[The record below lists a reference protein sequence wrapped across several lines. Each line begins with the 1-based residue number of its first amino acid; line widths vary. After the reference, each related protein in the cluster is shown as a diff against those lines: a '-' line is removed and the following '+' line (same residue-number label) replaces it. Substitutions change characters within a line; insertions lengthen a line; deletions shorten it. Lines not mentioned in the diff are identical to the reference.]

1 MVESMKINNNNPFFT
16 PTLKY
21 KEMMLLEYIE
31 KHPDTTQKELGK
43 IIGSAASMINL
54 YLDEGEAKGYLKREY
69 LSSKTIKYH
78 ITAKGKKRKNYLN
91 ISYMQELINYYML
104 AKKELEDFLL
114 NATSKGYHKIIL
126 YGAGEVCEIILTTL
140 KNSTK
145 LNITIPAIID
155 DDLEKRGKEIE
166 NIPIISKVDLDKYP
180 HDAIFISSY
189 TYEEQIAKELKN
201 IGYEEDRIIKFFDGR
216 K

>member
-1 MVESMKINNNNPFFT
+1 MEIKKDNSFFT

-21 KEMMLLEYIE
+21 KEMMLLDYIE
-31 KHPDTTQKELGK
+31 QNPDTTQKELGK

-54 YLDEGEAKGYLKREY
+54 YLDEGEEKGYLKREY
-69 LSSKTIKYH
+69 LSSKTVRYH

-91 ISYMQELINYYML
+91 ISYMQELINHYML

-114 NATSKGYHKIIL
+114 NATSKGFHNIIL
-126 YGAGEVCEIILTTL
+126 YGAGEVCEIILTTI
-140 KNSTK
+140 KNSAK
-145 LNITIPAIID
+145 LNLKIPAVVD
-155 DDLEKRGKEIE
+155 DDLEKKGKKIA

-189 TYEEQIAKELKN
+189 TYEDQIAKKLRAL
-201 IGYEEDRIIKFFDGR
+201 GYEEDRIIKFFDGR
-216 K
+216 R

>member
-1 MVESMKINNNNPFFT
+1 MVKLMDNKNGTTFFT

-31 KHPDTTQKELGK
+31 QNPDTTQKELGK

-54 YLDEGEAKGYLKREY
+54 YLDEEEAKGYLKREY
-69 LSSKTIKYH
+69 LSSKTVKYH
-78 ITAKGKKRKNYLN
+78 ITQKGKKRKNYLN
-91 ISYMQELINYYML
+91 ISYMQELINHYKL

-114 NATSKGYHKIIL
+114 NATKKGHHNIIL

-140 KNSTK
+140 KNSSR
-145 LNITIPAIID
+145 LDISIPAIID
-155 DDLEKRGKEIE
+155 DDLEKRGKTIE
-166 NIPIISKVDLDKYP
+166 NIPIISKKDLDKYP

-189 TYEEQIAKELKN
+189 TFEEQIAKELKN